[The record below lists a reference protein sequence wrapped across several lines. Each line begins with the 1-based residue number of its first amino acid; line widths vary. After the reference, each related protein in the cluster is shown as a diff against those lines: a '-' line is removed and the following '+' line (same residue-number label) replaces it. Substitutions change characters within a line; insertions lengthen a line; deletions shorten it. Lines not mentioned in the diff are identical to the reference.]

1 MKKNILSEELNRFR
15 LLINYNTEQTLT
27 ENEYLVDNLFAQDE
41 EPFSYDS
48 NTTPGRLRGGSNEK
62 KGNLNMMGEYPKGA
76 ATYAVFKNKRFFYDK
91 PRNQTIL
98 VRSSSY
104 ATWYSDYEVKIDK
117 GTDDTKVTPTP
128 ITKTASIDI
137 KANVEDPFQ
146 FDKINLYEEA
156 ERSLVRFIQKLK
168 NISQDYGPETY
179 QNYLEFVKSKQPIY
193 VYSYASKDGDPNE
206 KITGRYKPCKAN
218 SKTRGEYDLCLSQ
231 KRAEYIVGRL
241 EKELPDFVG
250 LFKAVG
256 KGQTTQ
262 FNGKGWPTSKDTNE
276 TKPNRRFEVLIPRYE
291 TKKTIKIPTPEP
303 IKTDVEKQREK
314 KLNDTMQWEPDVFY
328 WDISK
333 VFPDVKENVILP
345 FRKEKNSGYMMV
357 KISELIEFFGSMG
370 ELKKIIPDISAKKF
384 NSVTNPEFYMDSSG
398 VKVTTPEGVFEWK
411 FGGKG
416 EVRVDRSYDAT
427 AMSATEYKLVSFGAR
442 DSYILLGLFAFS
454 FAEKP

>member
-1 MKKNILSEELNRFR
+1 MKKILLEEEIERFK
-15 LLINYNTEQTLT
+15 LLINYNTNQTLT
-27 ENEYLVDNLFAQDE
+27 ENEDLINDE
-41 EPFSYDS
+41 VKDDDPFSYDFA
-48 NTTPGRLRGGSNEK
+48 TEPGILRGGSDEQ
-62 KGNLNMMGEYPKGA
+62 KGKLNMMGEYPKGV
-76 ATYAVFKNKRFFYDK
+76 ATYAVFKNKGFFSDK
-91 PRNQTIL
+91 PRRQTIL

-104 ATWYSDYEVKIDK
+104 ATWYSDYVVKMDK
-117 GTDDTKVTPTP
+117 GSNDTKTPTP
-128 ITKTASIDI
+128 ATKTVSIDI
-137 KANVEDPFQ
+137 KANVEDPFRY
-146 FDKINLYEEA
+146 DSIDLYEEA
-156 ERSLVRFIQKLK
+156 ESKLLKFIGKLK
-168 NISQDYGPETY
+168 NLPKTYEPETY

-193 VYSYASKDGDPNE
+193 VYAYASKDGDPAK
-206 KITGRYKPCKAN
+206 KITGKYKSCSTI

-262 FNGKGWPTSKDTNE
+262 FNGKGWPSTKDTNE
-276 TKPNRRFEVLIPRYE
+276 TKPNRRFEVLMPSYE
-291 TKKTIKIPTPEP
+291 TKKAIPIPTPEP
-303 IKTDVEKQREK
+303 IKTDVEKQKEK
-314 KLNDTMQWEPDVFY
+314 KLNDKMQWEPDVFY

-370 ELKKIIPDISAKKF
+370 ELKKNIPDISAKKF
-384 NSVTNPEFYMDSSG
+384 NSVTNPDFYMNRGG